1 MGIHHAAHSWNH
13 RWQQHSMHHHNVIS
27 ITLPTISVTRHV
39 EEHCRR
45 NSTDAQSVDLYRMQ
59 SIMTSGVL
67 LKMEVGRRKG
77 AWRRAWR
84 YPAYLWSLRRLVY
97 AVYPRIPPN
106 TPLLMTEWYTLR
118 QVIPKPDLA
127 LSTVV
132 TSHKLHTST
141 LHSAWHINQTPEQT
155 LISFKTMMA
164 ASLKLNVLYR

>member
-13 RWQQHSMHHHNVIS
+13 RWQQHSMYHHNVIS

-77 AWRRAWR
+77 VWRRAWR
-84 YPAYLWSLRRLVY
+84 YPAYLWSLRWVNT
-97 AVYPRIPPN
+97 VKKTPEVGICRIPAY
-106 TPLLMTEWYTLR
+106 TPQYTTVNDWMIHSATSYTKTR
-118 QVIPKPDLA
+118 
-127 LSTVV
+127 LSTQHCG
-132 TSHKLHTST
+132 HKSQATH
-141 LHSAWHINQTPEQT
+141 
-155 LISFKTMMA
+155 
-164 ASLKLNVLYR
+164 